1 MGQSMHTAGDALK
14 KAQQQIDRMDAQY
27 LLARLTGRTRASLLA
42 HPERELPAEMAIIFE
57 TQVAARAA
65 GVPVAQIIGCR
76 EFYGREFVVNEHV
89 LIPRPETELLV
100 EQALARL
107 SGNKCPQQA
116 DPPRV
121 LDLGTGSGAIAVTL
135 ALECPHANITA
146 VDLSVEALKV
156 ARQNATALGATV
168 TLLKSNWYHALDGQ
182 KFDLIVANPPYIA
195 KNDVH
200 LAQGDLRFEPPM
212 ALTDNSN
219 DGLASICTIITGAAI
234 HLNDHGWLLFEHGY
248 DQAESC
254 RALLAQHHFTAI
266 ESVPDLAGILRV
278 TLGQMRVP
286 HPSTAAA
293 V

>member
-1 MGQSMHTAGDALK
+1 MTTAGDALK
-14 KAQQQIDRMDAQY
+14 KTQQQINRMDAQY
-27 LLARLTGRTRASLLA
+27 LLARLTGRSRASLLA
-42 HPERELPAEMAIIFE
+42 HPERELPAELAIIFE

-76 EFYGREFVVNEHV
+76 EFFGREFVVNEHV

-100 EQALARL
+100 EQALALL
-107 SGNKCPQQA
+107 SGNKWLKQA

-135 ALECPHANITA
+135 ALECPHAQLTA
-146 VDLSVEALKV
+146 VDLSAKALMV
-156 ARQNATALGATV
+156 AQQNATSLAATV
-168 TLLKSNWYHALDGQ
+168 RLINSNWYHALQAQ

-195 KNDVH
+195 KNDAH
-200 LAQGDLRFEPPM
+200 LAQGDLRFEPHM
-212 ALTDNSN
+212 ALTDDSD
-219 DGLASICTIITGAAI
+219 DGLASIRTIVTGAAK

-266 ESVPDLAGILRV
+266 ESVADLAGIARV
-278 TLGQMRVP
+278 TLGQMRAS